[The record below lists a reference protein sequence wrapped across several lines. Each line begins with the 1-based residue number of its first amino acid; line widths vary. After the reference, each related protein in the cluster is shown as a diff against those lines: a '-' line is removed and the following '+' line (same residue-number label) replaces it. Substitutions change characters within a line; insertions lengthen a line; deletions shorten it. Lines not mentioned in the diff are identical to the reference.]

1 MDTALEYDSFEDRLL
16 AAIIGRAVKDYVVAR
31 RRQLIDVNGA
41 FDEPALLKVERKV
54 EASATTTAA
63 SNKAML
69 GCNRTEIR
77 TAWQFMNEGGLEFYL
92 DALAPNQDPRLIHD
106 YAEQAVLGFKEI
118 IWK

>member
-1 MDTALEYDSFEDRLL
+1 MDTALEYDSFDDRLL

-31 RRQLIDVNGA
+31 RRQLIDVNGE

-54 EASATTTAA
+54 QAKASSMAL

-77 TAWQFMNEGGLEFYL
+77 TAWQFMHEGGLEFFL
-92 DALAPNQDPRLIHD
+92 DALAPNQDPVIVHD
-106 YAEQAVLGFKEI
+106 YVEQAILGFKEI